1 MDSLS
6 ESVESA
12 GAAEFV
18 ASARRGLWCWRGVS
32 LDSTGGAPDQGV
44 LTTHPDRRPR
54 SMSIELSRACDD
66 WFEERFG
73 WRARSNHSLFVSGS
87 RDQAMQFGTP
97 VVVIPMTPARYVWSP
112 RIADLTRHLEALGVL
127 QAEQIPTV
135 LEAGGYRDADLEAAI
150 VSGHEIMVRAER
162 YCWSAVPV
170 V

>member
-1 MDSLS
+1 
-6 ESVESA
+6 
-12 GAAEFV
+12 
-18 ASARRGLWCWRGVS
+18 
-32 LDSTGGAPDQGV
+32 
-44 LTTHPDRRPR
+44 
-54 SMSIELSRACDD
+54 MSIELSRACDD

-135 LEAGGYRDADLEAAI
+135 LEAGDYRDADLEAAI